1 MSTKNVHSFFRPSSF
16 SLVLRGR
23 KVILGEVGDLC
34 DGDLKISGQKQHGY
48 LQVAMLR
55 EGRPTPLGGL
65 WGRKRHALPYEV
77 AQRLLDTLQTLR
89 ADEYFVMLA
98 GLLAAEAH
106 TREPAQQVVELVKR
120 AVAAVPR
127 AFATRSG
134 RSGVSAEE
142 KRMLLLR
149 AQPIQGETALA
160 A

>member
-1 MSTKNVHSFFRPSSF
+1 VR
-16 SLVLRGR
+16 RGPED
-23 KVILGEVGDLC
+23 LGSKAARLLAGGSAARRQADA
-34 DGDLKISGQKQHGY
+34 S
-48 LQVAMLR
+48 
-55 EGRPTPLGGL
+55 GGL